1 MIKSPLT
8 SVHAEL
14 LQEEEEEETPIPKKT
29 IQGGLGSN
37 TAKI

>member
-1 MIKSPLT
+1 MPKLT
-8 SVHAEL
+8 IEETFV
-14 LQEEEEEETPIPKKT
+14 QEEEEEEEQIPKKI

>member
-1 MIKSPLT
+1 MAKLT
-8 SVHAEL
+8 IEETFV
-14 LQEEEEEETPIPKKT
+14 QEEEEEETPIPKKT